1 MRIFLW
7 VAGVL
12 FALMA
17 IPAVFYFALY
27 ALRGGDFFRLRAVK
41 FYRWAALIFLL
52 TFNIAIWGNI
62 VISLLQI
69 WGFIKQ

>member
-7 VAGVL
+7 IAGVL

-17 IPAVFYFALY
+17 IPAVFYFILY
-27 ALRGGDFFRLRAVK
+27 ALRGDDVLQKRAVM
-41 FYRWAALIFLL
+41 FYRWAALIFLI

-69 WGFIKQ
+69 WGFIK